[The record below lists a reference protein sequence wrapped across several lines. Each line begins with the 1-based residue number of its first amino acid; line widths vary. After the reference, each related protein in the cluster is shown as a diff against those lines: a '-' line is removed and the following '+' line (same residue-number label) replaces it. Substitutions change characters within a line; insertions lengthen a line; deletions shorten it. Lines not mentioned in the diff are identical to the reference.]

1 MSQVKTLPITAT
13 RWLSLLLCA
22 ITAATITVFLSKV
35 GFVQESY
42 ASWGTILH
50 ANPVLHYSAAFL
62 AGIGI
67 KLLLDKFYISH
78 PKRSIGFNWRY
89 PPVTIA
95 VLASLFIAAF
105 YILNTAPKLDEAA
118 LYAQSFISLKY
129 LVLTFVGM
137 LTTVIYQ
144 AKLYTQK
151 PIFTA
156 VLVAL
161 SLIYIVFAVSLADIT
176 SAFNVFMYLAASYFI
191 LAAYLLF
198 DGYRQSKQPSI
209 TTENE
214 DVTTQENPEL
224 NSLEDFRK
232 WFADDRA
239 VEHKNDLEPDLQVY
253 AVRIYNRLLKGGDEY
268 QKQPLAQHIALCGS
282 FGCGKSSIVNAIAND
297 LKTLPEKDVVWIHSD
312 ISTWGAAS
320 GSVAHVVLSNII
332 DDISQHIDMCAF
344 RALPK
349 HYTEALKSGGS
360 VFQFASTLLAGP
372 IDIEGSFLKLNAVLE
387 VTNHK
392 LLITLQD
399 VDRGTGDENEKRL
412 NDIAA
417 LLDKLKGR
425 SLSHVNFIVAMG
437 NENEVA
443 AEVISKAT
451 DYREDIAALDCFDY
465 LNQYTKLC
473 LENALKPNKDRK
485 IGSYKL
491 VGHWGL
497 VKLADQG
504 EGLRD
509 SLSSELK
516 KLEISTSYIDS
527 HLNSFRVLKKVLRR
541 VEQAWQPEKL
551 MGEVNFISLMMV
563 AAFREVYPIQYSRY
577 EKLATKENQ
586 LLHRWSD
593 PESLK
598 SKIIQICKSND
609 GVQGEQLKQY
619 LGHMLGINWLESD
632 TESNIKQ
639 ATRKGLVNRA
649 SLKAST
655 TSVIIEGKDLK
666 NIQLNPLRLEID
678 RADIQSSKNSENE
691 NLVMSPKCNYLQSV
705 GCTSS
710 AVNYLDRIQR
720 EQLSIKEASKSIELS
735 DQALIGKVIELRES
749 KDILEFLGKWFDLNS
764 EYRLGV
770 ERFFFILHCCDDL
783 NKGLVSFFESS
794 NSHRDSNFQDFS
806 KNCDIELSLSWLIA
820 ENLSL
825 ENLYQAINFF
835 FHRIEVASSKSTDE
849 HEYVFISLI
858 DEGLN
863 FISEISDPTNKRIFF
878 RELNKAENVK
888 AHMFFCLFLI
898 SCRGKSNFDVAS
910 RIYKFDISNI
920 KIAGESLSVLLGMN
934 SMEII
939 EVSINPDIQF
949 DNALKLNKAIEK
961 HIKPDFNR

>member
-1 MSQVKTLPITAT
+1 M

-35 GFVQESY
+35 GFVQKAYS
-42 ASWGTILH
+42 SLGTILN
-50 ANPVLHYSAAFL
+50 ANPVLHYSSAFL

-78 PKRSIGFNWRY
+78 AKRSIGFNWRY
-89 PPVTIA
+89 PPVTIGVLFGLFFIVSYVYVTYSNEILAQLIAHTFVSFKFLSLSFLAAAATIIYQTKLYTKNPIFSVVLCA
-95 VLASLFIAAF
+95 VSAFYLFSAISLVETEQAFWVFLFIAAA
-105 YILNTAPKLDEAA
+105 YLGMSVYLLCKQLKVSSAETRVESKQEAE
-118 LYAQSFISLKY
+118 LTLESLK
-129 LVLTFVGM
+129 
-137 LTTVIYQ
+137 
-144 AKLYTQK
+144 
-151 PIFTA
+151 
-156 VLVAL
+156 
-161 SLIYIVFAVSLADIT
+161 
-176 SAFNVFMYLAASYFI
+176 
-191 LAAYLLF
+191 
-198 DGYRQSKQPSI
+198 
-209 TTENE
+209 
-214 DVTTQENPEL
+214 
-224 NSLEDFRK
+224 DFRE
-232 WFADDRA
+232 WFKDDSII
-239 VEHKNDLEPDLQVY
+239 KNTGQLEPDLQVY
-253 AVRIYNRLLKGGDEY
+253 AKRITERLRNGGDDYEED
-268 QKQPLAQHIALCGS
+268 LAQHIALCGPY
-282 FGCGKSSIVNAIAND
+282 GCGKSSIVAAIANE
-297 LKTLPEKDVVWIHSD
+297 LKKPKQVKLESPDKEKLKVKQQNKINWIHSD

-332 DDISQHIDMCAF
+332 DDICQYIDMCAF

-349 HYTEALKSGGS
+349 HYTEAMKSGGS
-360 VFQFASTLLAGP
+360 IFQFASTLLAGP
-372 IDIEGSFLKLNAVLE
+372 IDIEQSFQKLNDVLE

-417 LLDKLKGR
+417 LLDRLKNR
-425 SLSHVNFIVAMG
+425 NLSHINFIVAMG
-437 NENEVA
+437 NESEVA

-451 DYREDIAALDCFDY
+451 DYREDIATLDCFDY
-465 LNQYTKLC
+465 LNQYTKLS

-485 IGSYKL
+485 IESYKL
-491 VGHWGL
+491 VGYWGL

-577 EKLATKENQ
+577 EQLATKENQ

-598 SKIIQICKSND
+598 SKIIKVCKSND
-609 GVQGEQLKQY
+609 GVQDEKLKQY
-619 LGHMLGINWLESD
+619 LVHMLGINWLEND

-639 ATRKGLVNRA
+639 ATRKELVNRS
-649 SLKAST
+649 SLKEST
-655 TSVIIEGKDLK
+655 TSVIIEGKDLR

-678 RADIQSSKNSENE
+678 RVDIQSSKNSENE
-691 NLVMSPKCNYLQSV
+691 DLVMSPKCNYLQSV
-705 GCTSS
+705 GCTHS

-720 EQLSIKEASKSIELS
+720 EQLSIKEVSKSIEPS
-735 DQALIGKVIELRES
+735 DQALIDKVIELRES
-749 KDILEFLGKWFDLNS
+749 KDILEFLGIWFGLNS

-770 ERFFFILHCCDDL
+770 ERFFFIPHCCDDF
-783 NKGLVSFFESS
+783 NKGLVCFFESS
-794 NSHRDSNFQDFS
+794 KSDRDSNFQDFR

-835 FHRIEVASSKSTDE
+835 FHRIEVASSKSVNE
-849 HEYVFISLI
+849 HEYIFISLI
-858 DEGLN
+858 EEGLN
-863 FISEISDPTNKRIFF
+863 FISEVSDPTNKRIFF
-878 RELNKAENVK
+878 RELNKAENEK

-898 SCRGKSNFDVAS
+898 SCRGKYNFDVAS
-910 RIYKFDISNI
+910 RIYKFDISSI
-920 KIAGESLSVLLGMN
+920 KIAGESLSILLGMN
-934 SMEII
+934 STEII
-939 EVSINPDIQF
+939 EVSINPDVQF
-949 DNALKLNKAIEK
+949 NNALKLNKAIEK